1 MKMII
6 NVILHR
12 FCELIRQHCLIFTRY
27 RNLCEP
33 KTIKSQSIDDQIHSH
48 RTWQLCDDSILIG
61 QFVFME
67 TCTQF
72 PKMYLHLRITCI
84 NSNSK
89 KEHALKCPIIWQFHL
104 FIKEV
109 MKSEILSSPSYKR
122 QLSFPKIQTTIYSKF
137 IKN

>member
-89 KEHALKCPIIWQFHL
+89 KEHALKCPNNLAVSFLHKRSDEIWDSFKP
-104 FIKEV
+104 FIQKTTFFS
-109 MKSEILSSPSYKR
+109 KNTNNHIL
-122 QLSFPKIQTTIYSKF
+122 QIY
-137 IKN
+137 